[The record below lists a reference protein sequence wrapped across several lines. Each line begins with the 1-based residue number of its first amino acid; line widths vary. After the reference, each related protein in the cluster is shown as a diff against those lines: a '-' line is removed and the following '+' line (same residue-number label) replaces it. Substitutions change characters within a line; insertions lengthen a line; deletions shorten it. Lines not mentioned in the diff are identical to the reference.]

1 MPELLT
7 TDEIAEANVSL
18 PQWTVDGATLVRAVQ
33 ADSFAG
39 GIRLVDEV
47 AVVADEM
54 NHHPDVDIRWTTITF
69 HLSTHS
75 KGGLTQNDVEL
86 AHEIDAITEKP
97 H

>member
-69 HLSTHS
+69 HLSTHF